1 LVKGFALVFLLL
13 LISLVL
19 IIALP
24 VAAPGE
30 VEGGRCKGSAVS
42 YSRRVTYQRH
52 VLGVL
57 LPQQLLLQ
65 LLLRR

>member
-1 LVKGFALVFLLL
+1 LVKGFALVVFLR
-13 LISLVL
+13 LIFLVL

-30 VEGGRCKGSAVS
+30 VEGGRGRGSAMS
-42 YSRRVTYQRH
+42 YSLRVTYQRH

-57 LPQQLLLQ
+57 LPQ
-65 LLLRR
+65 